1 MLCTQNRFVST
12 AQQTGQSGPGSDDT
26 QTATITANI
35 MKLSPRLLSS
45 FPALVTR
52 GKTPATVETLT
63 RTDLPSSST
72 VKSQPGE
79 CDLVVKVQ
87 YSTLNYKDALVVTGK

>member
-1 MLCTQNRFVST
+1 MITDHPVNTDSYSQVKV
-12 AQQTGQSGPGSDDT
+12 
-26 QTATITANI
+26 TIMRI
-35 MKLSPRLLSS
+35 SPRLFSS

-52 GKTPATVETLT
+52 GKAPATVETLT
-63 RTDLPSSST
+63 RSDLPSAST

-79 CDLVVKVQ
+79 CDLLVKVE

>member
-1 MLCTQNRFVST
+1 
-12 AQQTGQSGPGSDDT
+12 
-26 QTATITANI
+26 

-63 RTDLPSSST
+63 RADLPSSST

>member
-1 MLCTQNRFVST
+1 
-12 AQQTGQSGPGSDDT
+12 
-26 QTATITANI
+26 

>member
-1 MLCTQNRFVST
+1 MR
-12 AQQTGQSGPGSDDT
+12 
-26 QTATITANI
+26 I
-35 MKLSPRLLSS
+35 SPRLLSS

-52 GKTPATVETLT
+52 GKTPATVESLA
-63 RTDLPSSST
+63 RADLPSAST

-79 CDLVVKVQ
+79 CDLLVKVE